1 MYLSYATGTQTRP
14 RLYLLDAQLL
24 RAGAY
29 REVYAEVPPRVEY
42 SVTEFGQTLEPVL
55 DALVAWGLDY
65 IDENPHLRAPDPPTL
80 QPDPESLRIHD

>member
-1 MYLSYATGTQTRP
+1 
-14 RLYLLDAQLL
+14 LYLLDAQLL